1 MKVIKEKE
9 LFMYNFVEQIY
20 LNEEKCA
27 GCNKCLI
34 NCPVTGANIAYLVEG
49 KNKIKINSEKCI
61 HCGKCIKVCDH
72 NARDFRD
79 DTENFFCDL
88 SKGKKLSVL
97 VAPSLMV
104 NFNEHKKLLGFLKK
118 SGVNFIYDVSFGAD
132 ISIWAYLKT
141 MSEQKTDTIIAQPC
155 PSIVNYIQKH
165 QPELLDKLAPVQ
177 SPMICTAIYMKK
189 YKKIEDD
196 IAFLSPCI
204 AKADEINDKNTYGYV
219 KYNVTFKKLTE
230 YLERNK
236 IDISKYEEN
245 DFDNID
251 CGLGFLFSRPGGLK
265 ENIEA
270 RLKDVWIRQIN
281 GPHHAYS
288 YLEDYNKNIKMN
300 KQMPLVVDILNCTY
314 GCNFGTGTC
323 NKYEDSM
330 TIDEVDYKFQKL
342 KSMKNTQSDEIN
354 LEYNYFD
361 ENLNLEDFKRYYNK
375 DDVARDII
383 EPTDK
388 EYNEIFSKMNKL
400 TEESRNINCS
410 ACGYGSCRTMAKCI
424 HNGLN
429 ILSNCIDY
437 NKKEVINEHHLLEE
451 RNEFFT
457 NISHELRTPLNVIY
471 SVLQMEMN
479 YYDNLSIENIEK
491 YNKIIK
497 LNCLRL
503 IKLVNN
509 IIDISRIDAGFF
521 KPLYTVENIINV
533 IENITMSIKAYVENK
548 KMNLVFD
555 TEMEELYCNCDSN
568 LIERIMLNLLSNA
581 VKYGI
586 EKGTIR
592 VLIYRD
598 DCNVFISVKDNGIGI
613 PEEMQKKIFER
624 FQKVDTSLSR
634 QSEGS
639 GIGLSLVKSLVE
651 IQGGTIICNS
661 KIEEG
666 TEFLLTLPLG
676 RGEDSLNSEIEKHVL
691 YEKDN
696 NEIVNIEFSDIY

>member
-1 MKVIKEKE
+1 
-9 LFMYNFVEQIY
+9 MYNFEEQIY

-27 GCNKCLI
+27 GCNKCLT

-49 KNKIKINSEKCI
+49 KNKIRINPEKCI

-72 NARDFRD
+72 NARGFRD
-79 DTENFFCDL
+79 DTERFFYDL
-88 SKGKKLSVL
+88 SKGKKLSVI
-97 VAPSLMV
+97 VAPSLIV
-104 NFNEHKKLLGFLKK
+104 NFDEHKKLLGFLKK
-118 SGVNFIYDVSFGAD
+118 SGVNLIYDVSFGAD
-132 ISIWAYLKT
+132 IAIWAYLKT
-141 MSEQKTDTIIAQPC
+141 MKENKAHTMIAQPC

-165 QPELLDKLAPVQ
+165 QPELLDKLAPIQ

-189 YKKIEDD
+189 YKKIEED

-204 AKADEINDKNTYGYV
+204 AKSDEINDKNTYGYV
-219 KYNVTFKKLTE
+219 SYNVTFKKLTE
-230 YLERNK
+230 YLEANN
-236 IDISKYEEN
+236 IDIFEYEEKN
-245 DFDNID
+245 FDDID
-251 CGLGFLFSRPGGLK
+251 CGLGVLFSRPGGLK

-288 YLEDYNKNIKMN
+288 YLEDYNKNLKMN
-300 KQMPLVVDILNCTY
+300 KKMPLFVDILNCTY

-330 TIDEVDYKFQKL
+330 TIDEADYKFHNL
-342 KSMKNTQSDEIN
+342 KNIKNANREKTNS
-354 LEYNYFD
+354 EYDYFD
-361 ENLNLEDFKRYYNK
+361 KNLKVEDFKRIYNK
-375 DDVARDII
+375 SDVARDIV

-388 EYNEIFSKMNKL
+388 EYDEIFTKMNKI
-400 TEESRNINCS
+400 TEESRKINCS

-424 HNGLN
+424 YNGLN

-479 YYDNLSIENIEK
+479 YYDNLTVENLGK

-497 LNCLRL
+497 QNCLRL
-503 IKLVNN
+503 IRLVNN
-509 IIDISRIDAGFF
+509 IIDLSRIEAGFF

-533 IENITMSIKAYVENK
+533 IENITMSITAYVENK
-548 KMNLVFD
+548 RMNLIFD
-555 TEMEELYCNCDSN
+555 TEVEELYCSCDAN

-581 VKYGI
+581 VKYGK
-586 EKGTIR
+586 ENGTIT
-592 VLIYRD
+592 VLIYKND
-598 DCNVFISVKDNGIGI
+598 SNVVISVKDEGIGI

-651 IQGGTIICNS
+651 IQGGTISCNS
-661 KIEEG
+661 KTDEG
-666 TEFLLTLPLG
+666 TEFLVTLPLI
-676 RGEDSLNSEIEKHVL
+676 REEDSLFSDVEKHVL
-691 YEKDN
+691 YEKDSS
-696 NEIVNIEFSDIY
+696 EIVNIEFSDVY

>member
-1 MKVIKEKE
+1 
-9 LFMYNFVEQIY
+9 MYNFEEQIY
-20 LNEEKCA
+20 LNEEKCT
-27 GCNKCLI
+27 GCNKCLT
-34 NCPVTGANIAYLVEG
+34 NCPVAGANIAYLVEG
-49 KNKIKINSEKCI
+49 KNKIRINSEKCI

-79 DTENFFCDL
+79 DTERFFNDL
-88 SKGKKLSVL
+88 SNGKKLSV
-97 VAPSLMV
+97 VAAPSLIV
-104 NFNEHKKLLGFLKK
+104 NFKEYKKLLGFLKK

-132 ISIWAYLKT
+132 ITIWAYLKT
-141 MSEQKTDTIIAQPC
+141 IGKNKLDTIIAQPC
-155 PSIVNYIQKH
+155 PSIVTYIQKY
-165 QPELLDKLAPVQ
+165 QPELLDKLAPIQ

-189 YKKIEDD
+189 YKKIEDE

-204 AKADEINDKNTYGYV
+204 AKGDEINDKNTYGYV

-230 YLERNK
+230 YLQKNK
-236 IDISKYEEN
+236 IHISEFEEI
-245 DFDNID
+245 DFDYID

-270 RLKDVWIRQIN
+270 RLKDAWIRQIN

-288 YLEDYNKNIKMN
+288 YLEAYNKNIKMN
-300 KQMPLVVDILNCTY
+300 RQMPLVVDILNCTY

-330 TIDEVDYKFQKL
+330 NIDEAEYKFQKL
-342 KSMKNTQSDEIN
+342 KNIKNTHSDKFD

-361 ENLNLEDFKRYYNK
+361 ENLNLEDFKRLYSK
-375 DDVARDII
+375 DDVIIDII
-383 EPTDK
+383 EPT
-388 EYNEIFSKMNKL
+388 YNEYDEIFRKMNKL

-410 ACGYGSCRTMAKCI
+410 ACGYGSCKTMAKCI

-479 YYDNLSIENIEK
+479 YYNNLTAENIEK

-497 LNCLRL
+497 QNCLRL

-521 KPLYTVENIINV
+521 KPLYKVENIVNV
-533 IENITMSIKAYVENK
+533 IENITMSIATYVKNK
-548 KMNLVFD
+548 KMSLVFD
-555 TEMEELYCNCDSN
+555 TEIEELYCNCDSN
-568 LIERIMLNLLSNA
+568 LIERIILNLLSNA
-581 VKYGI
+581 VKYGR
-586 EKGTIR
+586 ENGTIT
-592 VLIYRD
+592 VLIYKND
-598 DCNVFISVKDNGIGI
+598 FNVVISVKDNGIGI

-651 IQGGTIICNS
+651 IQGGTVICNS
-661 KIEEG
+661 KINEG
-666 TEFLLTLPLG
+666 TEFLVMLPLIIE
-676 RGEDSLNSEIEKHVL
+676 EDGLLSDINKHVL
-691 YEKDN
+691 YEKDR
-696 NEIVNIEFSDIY
+696 NEIVKIEFSDVY